1 MADDITLLHMT
12 LLQEGAYALRLPAE
26 CMQLSQK
33 QLSRMHAAAAISCA
47 ANSLN
52 VLSQHQQLPCKSLA
66 RLQHM
71 HARLAPS
78 PFCRFSLT
86 SAEIRRVKT
95 TYIQISRGLCEL
107 QAIHLLPRYSP
118 VPERVALHLLHRN
131 QAAAALRTPL
141 KAFKI
146 CISTLFRL
154 YLLPTKNH

>member
-1 MADDITLLHMT
+1 MAKDINLLRMT
-12 LLQEGAYALRLPAE
+12 LLQERASAFIRLPAE

-66 RLQHM
+66 RLQPV

-78 PFCRFSLT
+78 PFCRLFLADIFCSNHATQHQMHPNKQRALRAASNT
-86 SAEIRRVKT
+86 SVTPI
-95 TYIQISRGLCEL
+95 L
-107 QAIHLLPRYSP
+107 YSP
-118 VPERVALHLLHRN
+118 VPERVPLHLLHRN
-131 QAAAALRTPL
+131 QAAAALHTPL

-154 YLLPTKNH
+154 